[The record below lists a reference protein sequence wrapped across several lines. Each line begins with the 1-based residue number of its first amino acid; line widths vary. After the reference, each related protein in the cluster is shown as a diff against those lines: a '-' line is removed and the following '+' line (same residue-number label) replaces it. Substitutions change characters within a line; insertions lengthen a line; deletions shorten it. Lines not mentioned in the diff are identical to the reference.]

1 MGGFGV
7 PTGGPGTAPTDSVAP
22 TLAAAAGFAD
32 VNDRVPGP
40 GGPGVSGGGPGV
52 DGADVPGGGPG
63 GDGADVSGGGSRADG
78 AGDSGGGPGAGGP
91 PGGFGDGDGGGGDP
105 GGSSGGDP
113 LAELVRRLREVG
125 LDPDTEGLSD
135 ALWLARWARPAV
147 EPPEEPSAGGSGPG
161 GSSGSAAPVS
171 EPRRDPPSEAG
182 PGTPPRTRPVGAEA
196 TGTDRRA
203 SLYPL
208 PQHGAGHSRAA
219 GRIAGLPV
227 GVPAAPALPAPLEL
241 QRALRPLQAYRSAAP
256 PLRTELDETGTA
268 EHSARAGGL
277 ILPVY
282 RAVTRGDARLQLVLE
297 ASPSMRVWD
306 RMFAEL
312 VQVFGQL
319 GAFGDIQISHLHT
332 GPDGEAAVGRSA
344 DVHAAPLH
352 TADRLSD
359 PTGRRITVLVSDCA
373 GPLWR
378 SGRAHR
384 LLYQLSRQAPVAV
397 LQPLPQRMWSRTRL
411 PVTYGELS
419 RGETLGGAT
428 ALHVRTFAGAA
439 SGGPRGA
446 VPVPVLPPEPVALGA
461 WARLLSGIGAG
472 PVAGAVGWVRADQ
485 PPAPAARP
493 GRQPSPIERV
503 SRFQSVA
510 SPSAGRLAVYLAAA
524 PLCLPVMQLIQRTML
539 PDSGPSELAEVLLG
553 GLVSR
558 AREDH
563 VDQGTDGTQWYEME
577 PDVQEALLSTL
588 GRDEALLVLKH
599 CSEYIEQ
606 RFGKGGPN
614 FPALALAQL
623 GDGGSGRPYT
633 PPGTGYPVR
642 NGDNGHATL
651 VPQPFA
657 EVAARVLERFM
668 PLPEQFRLYGGRDTA
683 VRPGERPTHQ
693 AVGRA
698 RALLARFDTEGMV
711 QDLIDA
717 VQLLRG
723 ATEHEDP
730 VDADPELWAEYA
742 LCTLRLWEVQGG
754 ADLLREAEEA
764 AERAVAHPHAQ
775 RERAVLARV
784 LRAAATDRRRRGDR
798 EGALDLLRR
807 ADREYVVA
815 CGAPDLDQRE
825 ALRLTLERVGAL
837 EAQWS
842 LGGDSALLQ
851 GAVGMLEAFADAW
864 PDRRNRPPELPR
876 AHGRILLRLSDAT
889 ADPELARGYAEQA
902 SRSLRDALESGA
914 EAPDRV
920 TVRLDLVDAL
930 LRAGGALDEAQ
941 DRVDEAL
948 AVTRKR
954 GQRAALHL
962 RAGRIRVARYTETG
976 DPRELQEAAAAFAD
990 AAAEMPRDDPAYSQ
1004 VLAEWGEALLRRAAS
1019 ETGDRAWAP
1028 LSQAIR
1034 VLRDCRRE
1042 TPSGHRETGY
1052 RLLLLGRAL
1061 ILRYHRRGDRVDLRE
1076 AEYLFG
1082 LAAHAAISADDP
1094 LLATRCRLELGQ
1106 AQYEAYRSLGR
1117 PTRLDE
1123 AVDAF
1128 RLAAESAREAEE
1140 EARTERG
1147 RQEAVVLGAQAHHR
1161 RGMSYEAAARPRA
1174 AREAYRA
1181 ARTEWSRLPDG
1192 TLSTGEPT
1200 AHDTAERLAALE

>member
-1 MGGFGV
+1 MPDAAPRHGPLPPPPPLPPSSFPERAPGEPGMPTADPAADLSGMPDPTARADRDSAPDGPEPPPDDGSGASDGGSGPEGFG
-7 PTGGPGTAPTDSVAP
+7 A
-22 TLAAAAGFAD
+22 
-32 VNDRVPGP
+32 
-40 GGPGVSGGGPGV
+40 SGGGPGSR
-52 DGADVPGGGPG
+52 DGGSGPG
-63 GDGADVSGGGSRADG
+63 GHAD
-78 AGDSGGGPGAGGP
+78 
-91 PGGFGDGDGGGGDP
+91 
-105 GGSSGGDP
+105 GDP

-135 ALWLARWARPAV
+135 ALWLARWSRPAV
-147 EPPEEPSAGGSGPG
+147 EAEEEPRAPGSGEGPGKGTGVPPEGRRQDTPSSPGDASPATRSPSIAPRGGGAG
-161 GSSGSAAPVS
+161 
-171 EPRRDPPSEAG
+171 
-182 PGTPPRTRPVGAEA
+182 
-196 TGTDRRA
+196 RRA

-208 PQHGAGHSRAA
+208 PQQHGAGHSRPA
-219 GRIAGLPV
+219 GRLIGLPV

-256 PLRTELDETGTA
+256 PLRTELDETETA

-277 ILPVY
+277 ILPAY

-297 ASPSMRVWD
+297 VSLSMRVWD

-332 GPDGEAAVGRSA
+332 GPDGEAAVSRSA
-344 DVHAAPLH
+344 DLHAAPLH

-384 LLYQLSRQAPVAV
+384 LLYHLSRQAPVAV

-419 RGETLGGAT
+419 RGETLGGAGALRVRAPDGT
-428 ALHVRTFAGAA
+428 AF
-439 SGGPRGA
+439 GGPRGA

-485 PPAPAARP
+485 PAVQQGRAGRP
-493 GRQPSPIERV
+493 LSSIERV
-503 SRFQSVA
+503 GRFQSVA
-510 SPSAGRLAVYLAAA
+510 SPSAGRLAVYIAAA
-524 PLCLPVMQLIQRTML
+524 PLCLPVMQLVQRTML

-553 GLVSR
+553 GLVTR

-563 VDQGTDGTQWYEME
+563 GADGTQWYEME
-577 PDVQEALLSTL
+577 PEIQEALLSTL

-599 CSEYIEQ
+599 CSEYIQQ

-623 GDGGSGRPYT
+623 GDGGSGRPYVAPDT
-633 PPGTGYPVR
+633 RYPAR
-642 NGDNGHATL
+642 DGDNGDATL

-668 PLPEQFRLYGGRDTA
+668 PLPEQFRLYGDHDTA
-683 VRPGERPTHQ
+683 VRPGERPTLQ

-698 RALLARFDTEGMV
+698 RALLARFDAEGMV

-723 ATEHEDP
+723 ATEREEP
-730 VDADPELWAEYA
+730 VGADPELWAQYA
-742 LCTLRLWEVQGG
+742 HCALRLWEVQGGG

-764 AERAVAHPHAQ
+764 AERAVAHPHAR

-784 LRAAATDRRRRGDR
+784 LRAAATDGRRRGDR
-798 EGALDLLRR
+798 TGALDLLRR
-807 ADREYVVA
+807 ADREYAVA

-825 ALRLTLERVGAL
+825 SLRLTLERVGAL
-837 EAQWS
+837 ETQFG

-864 PDRRNRPPELPR
+864 PDRRHRPPELPR
-876 AHGRILLRLSDAT
+876 AHGRVLLRLSGAT
-889 ADPELARGYAEQA
+889 TDPEQARGYAEEA
-902 SRSLRDALESGA
+902 SHSLRDALETDP
-914 EAPDRV
+914 EAPDGVRI
-920 TVRLDLVDAL
+920 RLDLVDAL

-941 DRVDEAL
+941 DRIDEAL
-948 AVTRKR
+948 VVTRKR
-954 GQRAALHL
+954 GRRAALHL
-962 RAGRIRVARYTETG
+962 RAGRIRVARYVETG
-976 DPRELQEAAAAFAD
+976 DARELKEAADSFANS
-990 AAAEMPRDDPAYSQ
+990 AAEMPRDDAEYSQ
-1004 VLAEWGEALLRRAAS
+1004 VLAEWGEALLRRSAS
-1019 ETGDRAWAP
+1019 ETGERAWSP

-1042 TPSGHRETGY
+1042 TPAGHRETGY
-1052 RLLLLGRAL
+1052 RLLLLGQAL
-1061 ILRYHRRGDRVDLRE
+1061 ILRHRQRGDRVDLRE
-1076 AEYLFG
+1076 SEYLFG
-1082 LAAHAAISADDP
+1082 LAANAADDR
-1094 LLATRCRLELGQ
+1094 LLAARCRLDLGQ
-1106 AQYEAYRSLGR
+1106 AQYEAHRSLGR
-1117 PTRLDE
+1117 STRLDE

-1128 RLAAESAREAEE
+1128 RLAAESARQAEE
-1140 EARTERG
+1140 EARTERR
-1147 RQEAVVLGAQAHHR
+1147 RQEAVVLGAQAHHW
-1161 RGMSYEAAARPRA
+1161 RGMSYEAAVRPRA
-1174 AREAYRA
+1174 ARDAYRA
-1181 ARTEWSRLPDG
+1181 ARTEWSRLPEG
-1192 TLSTGEPT
+1192 TLVTGEPT
-1200 AHDTAERLAALE
+1200 ARDTAQRLAALE

>member
-1 MGGFGV
+1 MPDAAPRHGSLPPDPDRAPGEPG
-7 PTGGPGTAPTDSVAP
+7 PPPGDPAGDRCDPSGGPE
-22 TLAAAAGFAD
+22 AAA
-32 VNDRVPGP
+32 
-40 GGPGVSGGGPGV
+40 S
-52 DGADVPGGGPG
+52 
-63 GDGADVSGGGSRADG
+63 GDGDPGR
-78 AGDSGGGPGAGGP
+78 GGPGAVAGGP
-91 PGGFGDGDGGGGDP
+91 EPGGVADGDP
-105 GGSSGGDP
+105 V
-113 LAELVRRLREVG
+113 AELVRRLREVG

-147 EPPEEPSAGGSGPG
+147 EAAEEQVVPGPG
-161 GSSGSAAPVS
+161 GRLPKGSVVPPKDPQGDPSATGGARRPPRPAPVA
-171 EPRRDPPSEAG
+171 SEAG
-182 PGTPPRTRPVGAEA
+182 GA
-196 TGTDRRA
+196 DRRA
-203 SLYPL
+203 SLYPV
-208 PQHGAGHSRAA
+208 PQQHGAGHGRAA

-256 PLRTELDETGTA
+256 PLRTELDETRTA

-306 RMFAEL
+306 RMFTEL

-319 GAFGDIQISHLHT
+319 GAFRDIQISHLHT
-332 GPDGEAAVGRSA
+332 GPDGEPAVSRSA
-344 DVHAAPLH
+344 DVRTAPLH

-359 PTGRRITVLVSDCA
+359 PTGRRITVLISDCA
-373 GPLWR
+373 GPLWH

-384 LLYQLSRQAPVAV
+384 LLHHLSRQAPVAV
-397 LQPLPQRMWSRTRL
+397 LQPLPQRMWSRTQL

-428 ALHVRTFAGAA
+428 ALRVRTPAGTP

-461 WARLLSGIGAG
+461 WARLLSGVGAG
-472 PVAGAVGWVRADQ
+472 PVAGAVGWVRVDQ
-485 PPAPAARP
+485 PPAQAVRAGRP
-493 GRQPSPIERV
+493 PSPIERV
-503 SRFQSVA
+503 SRFQSAA

-524 PLCLPVMQLIQRTML
+524 PLSLPVMQLVQRTML

-553 GLVSR
+553 GLVTR
-558 AREDH
+558 AREEY
-563 VDQGTDGTQWYEME
+563 VDQDTDGTQWYEMAPE
-577 PDVQEALLSTL
+577 IQEALLSAL

-606 RFGKGGPN
+606 HFGKGGPN

-633 PPGTGYPVR
+633 PPGTGYPAR
-642 NGDNGHATL
+642 NGDNGDATL

-668 PLPEQFRLYGGRDTA
+668 PLPEQFRLYGTRDTA
-683 VRPGERPTHQ
+683 VRPGEHRTHQ
-693 AVGRA
+693 TVDRA

-723 ATEHEDP
+723 ATGHEQP
-730 VDADPELWAEYA
+730 VGADPELWAEYA
-742 LCTLRLWEVQGG
+742 HCTLRLWEVQGG
-754 ADLLREAEEA
+754 AELLREAEEA
-764 AERAVAHPHAQ
+764 AERAVAHPHAR
-775 RERAVLARV
+775 RERAVLAQV
-784 LRAAATDRRRRGDR
+784 LRAAATDRRRHGDR
-798 EGALDLLRR
+798 SGALDLLRR
-807 ADREYVVA
+807 ADREYAVA

-851 GAVGMLEAFADAW
+851 SAVGMLEAFADAW
-864 PDRRNRPPELPR
+864 PDRRHRPPELPR
-876 AHGRILLRLSDAT
+876 AHGRILLRLSGAT
-889 ADPELARGYAEQA
+889 TDPEQARGYAEQA
-902 SRSLRDALESGA
+902 SRSLRDALEA
-914 EAPDRV
+914 APETPDRV
-920 TVRLDLVDAL
+920 RVRLDLVDAL
-930 LRAGGALDEAQ
+930 LCAGASLDEAQ
-941 DRVDEAL
+941 DLLDEAL

-954 GQRAALHL
+954 GQRSALHL
-962 RAGRIRVARYTETG
+962 RAGRVRVARYAETG
-976 DPRELQEAAAAFAD
+976 DPRELQDAANAFAS

-1004 VLAEWGEALLRRAAS
+1004 VLAEWGEALLRRADS

-1042 TPSGHRETGY
+1042 TSTGNRELGL

-1061 ILRYHRRGDRVDLRE
+1061 ILRYRLRGDRVDLRE

-1082 LAAHAAISADDP
+1082 LAATAATAADGP
-1094 LLATRCRLELGQ
+1094 LLAARCRLELGQ

-1128 RLAAESAREAEE
+1128 RLAAESAREAEA
-1140 EARTERG
+1140 EARTERR
-1147 RQEAVVLGAQAHHR
+1147 RQEAVVLGAQAHHW

-1181 ARTEWSRLPDG
+1181 ARAEWSRLPEG
-1192 TLSTGEPT
+1192 TLGTGEPT
-1200 AHDTAERLAALE
+1200 ADDTAERLAELE

>member
-1 MGGFGV
+1 MPDAAPRHGPIPADPDRAPGEPDL
-7 PTGGPGTAPTDSVAP
+7 PTGD
-22 TLAAAAGFAD
+22 
-32 VNDRVPGP
+32 
-40 GGPGVSGGGPGV
+40 
-52 DGADVPGGGPG
+52 
-63 GDGADVSGGGSRADG
+63 
-78 AGDSGGGPGAGGP
+78 
-91 PGGFGDGDGGGGDP
+91 
-105 GGSSGGDP
+105 GDP

-147 EPPEEPSAGGSGPG
+147 EAQEEQEVPGSGG
-161 GSSGSAAPVS
+161 GLPKGTVVP
-171 EPRRDPPSEAG
+171 PKDPQGDTPSTDGASR
-182 PGTPPRTRPVGAEA
+182 PPRQSPAASETGGA
-196 TGTDRRA
+196 DRRA
-203 SLYPL
+203 SLYPV
-208 PQHGAGHSRAA
+208 PQQHGAGHRGRA
-219 GRIAGLPV
+219 GRVAGLPV

-332 GPDGEAAVGRSA
+332 GPDGEAAVSRSA

-352 TADRLSD
+352 SADRLSD
-359 PTGRRITVLVSDCA
+359 PTGRRITVLISDCA
-373 GPLWR
+373 GPLWH

-384 LLYQLSRQAPVAV
+384 LLHHLSRQAPVAV

-428 ALHVRTFAGAA
+428 ALRVRTPAGAA
-439 SGGPRGA
+439 SSGPRGA
-446 VPVPVLPPEPVALGA
+446 VPVPVLPPESVALGA
-461 WARLLSGIGAG
+461 WARLLSGVGAG

-485 PPAPAARP
+485 PPAQAVRA
-493 GRQPSPIERV
+493 GRTLSPIERV

-524 PLCLPVMQLIQRTML
+524 PLCLPVMQLVQRTML
-539 PDSGPSELAEVLLG
+539 PDSGPAELAEVLLG
-553 GLVSR
+553 GLATR
-558 AREDH
+558 AREDY
-563 VDQGTDGTQWYEME
+563 GADGTHWYEME
-577 PDVQEALLSTL
+577 PEVQEALLSTL

-623 GDGGSGRPYT
+623 GNGGSGRPYT
-633 PPGTGYPVR
+633 PPGTGYPAR
-642 NGDNGHATL
+642 NGDSGDPTP

-683 VRPGERPTHQ
+683 ARPGERPAHQ
-693 AVGRA
+693 AVDRA
-698 RALLARFDTEGMV
+698 RGLLARFDAEGMV

-723 ATEHEDP
+723 ATGHEEP
-730 VDADPELWAEYA
+730 VGADPELWAEYA
-742 LCTLRLWEVQGG
+742 HCTLRLWEVQGG
-754 ADLLREAEEA
+754 GTDLLREAEGA
-764 AERAVAHPHAQ
+764 AERAVAHPHAR
-775 RERAVLARV
+775 RERAVMARV
-784 LRAAATDRRRRGDR
+784 LVAAATDRRRRGDR
-798 EGALDLLRR
+798 TGALDLLRR
-807 ADREYVVA
+807 ADREYAVA

-837 EAQWS
+837 EAQWR

-851 GAVGMLEAFADAW
+851 SAVGMLEAFADAW
-864 PDRRNRPPELPR
+864 PDRRHRPPELPL

-889 ADPELARGYAEQA
+889 TDPEQARGYAEQA
-902 SRSLRDALESGA
+902 SRSLREALEA
-914 EAPDRV
+914 APEAADRV
-920 TVRLDLVDAL
+920 RVRLDLVDAL
-930 LRAGGALDEAQ
+930 LRAGAALDEAQ
-941 DRVDEAL
+941 NRVDEAL
-948 AVTRKR
+948 EVTRRR

-962 RAGRIRVARYTETG
+962 RAGRIRVARYAESG
-976 DPRELQEAAAAFAD
+976 DPRELHEAAAAFAS
-990 AAAEMPRDDPAYSQ
+990 AAAEMPRDDAEYSQ
-1004 VLAEWGEALLRRAAS
+1004 VLAEWGEALLRRAES
-1019 ETGDRAWAP
+1019 ETGDRASAP

-1042 TPSGHRETGY
+1042 TSTGNRELGH

-1061 ILRYHRRGDRVDLRE
+1061 ILRYRLRGDRVDLRE

-1082 LAAHAAISADDP
+1082 LAADEADEADAP
-1094 LLATRCRLELGQ
+1094 LLAAHCRLELGQ

-1117 PTRLDE
+1117 ATRLDE

-1128 RLAAESAREAEE
+1128 RLAAESAREAEGT
-1140 EARTERG
+1140 ARTERR
-1147 RQEAVVLGAQAHHR
+1147 RQEAVVLGAQAHHW

-1174 AREAYRA
+1174 AREAYRS
-1181 ARTEWSRLPDG
+1181 ARTQWSRLPEG
-1192 TLSTGEPT
+1192 TLGTGEPT
-1200 AHDTAERLAALE
+1200 ADDTARRLAALE